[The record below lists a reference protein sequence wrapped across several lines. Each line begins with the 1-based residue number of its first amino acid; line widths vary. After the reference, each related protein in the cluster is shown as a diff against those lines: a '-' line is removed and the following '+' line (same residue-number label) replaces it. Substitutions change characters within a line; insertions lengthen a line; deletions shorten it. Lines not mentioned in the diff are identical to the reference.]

1 MQDGQIFLKV
11 GFIVL
16 RDARQSVSIKRNG
29 GNDMTK
35 QMQSFST
42 AMIFLLVGAFGVV
55 APNASAQGSEK
66 LPLDKAVISSDA
78 AAHALTRDEIS
89 VDTAEK
95 IGKACV
101 DFAKQHAMAITV
113 FIISPSGNI
122 VYSYRMDG
130 QRPTNIDTALYKAQ
144 TALYNRA
151 STHELVDRT
160 DVEGRVTR
168 IRMNNYYVSGGL
180 PIIVDKVL
188 IGAIGVGG
196 SGMDEECAN
205 AGLTA
210 ALGPQPA
217 LRPRQAAPGEAGA
230 ARQPQR

>member
-1 MQDGQIFLKV
+1 MK
-11 GFIVL
+11 
-16 RDARQSVSIKRNG
+16 
-29 GNDMTK
+29 TK
-35 QMQSFST
+35 EQLFRAAVIILLAAAFAT
-42 AMIFLLVGAFGVV
+42 A
-55 APNASAQGSEK
+55 APNARAQGAEK
-66 LPLDKAVISSDA
+66 LPLEKAVISSDA
-78 AAHALTRDEIS
+78 AAHAFTRDEIS
-89 VDTAEK
+89 IDTAEK
-95 IGKACV
+95 IAKTCV
-101 DFAKQHAMAITV
+101 DFAKQHTIAITV

-196 SGMDEECAN
+196 SGMDEECAH
-205 AGLTA
+205 AALTA
-210 ALGPQPA
+210 VLGPQPP
-217 LRPRQAAPGEAGA
+217 LRPRQPAPAATGA
-230 ARQPQR
+230 RPQQ

>member
-1 MQDGQIFLKV
+1 MT
-11 GFIVL
+11 
-16 RDARQSVSIKRNG
+16 RQLH
-29 GNDMTK
+29 
-35 QMQSFST
+35 SFRI
-42 AMIFLLVGAFGVV
+42 AMILLLAGSCAAATADGW
-55 APNASAQGSEK
+55 AQGASN
-66 LPLDKAVISSDA
+66 LPLEKAIISSEA
-78 AAHALTRDEIS
+78 AANALTRDEIS

-101 DFAKQHAMAITV
+101 EFARQNKMAITV
-113 FIISPSGNI
+113 SIISPSGNI

-151 STHELVDRT
+151 STHELTDRT

-168 IRMNNYYVSGGL
+168 MRMNNYYVSGGL

-196 SGMDEECAN
+196 GGMDEECAN

-210 ALGPQPA
+210 ALGPQPP
-217 LRPRQAAPGEAGA
+217 LRPRQAPPAGAPGAQQ
-230 ARQPQR
+230 RPPQR

>member
-1 MQDGQIFLKV
+1 
-11 GFIVL
+11 
-16 RDARQSVSIKRNG
+16 
-29 GNDMTK
+29 MTTRK
-35 QMQSFST
+35 QSFRM
-42 AMIFLLVGAFGVV
+42 AVIFLLVATFAVV
-55 APNASAQGSEK
+55 TADAWAQGADK
-66 LPLDKAVISSDA
+66 LPLEKAVISSDA

-101 DFAKQHAMAITV
+101 DFAKQHTMAITV

-130 QRPTNIDTALYKAQ
+130 QRPTNVDTALYKAQ

-210 ALGPQPA
+210 ALGPQPP
-217 LRPRQAAPGEAGA
+217 LRPRQAAPGAAEGA
-230 ARQPQR
+230 QPGQPRR

>member
-1 MQDGQIFLKV
+1 
-11 GFIVL
+11 
-16 RDARQSVSIKRNG
+16 
-29 GNDMTK
+29 MTT
-35 QMQSFST
+35 QPHSFRI
-42 AMIFLLVGAFGVV
+42 AMILLLAGSCAAVTADGW
-55 APNASAQGSEK
+55 AQGASN
-66 LPLDKAVISSDA
+66 LPLEKAIISSEA
-78 AAHALTRDEIS
+78 AANALTRDEIS

-101 DFAKQHAMAITV
+101 DFARQNKMAITV
-113 FIISPSGNI
+113 SIVSPSGNI

-151 STHELVDRT
+151 STHELADRT

-205 AGLTA
+205 VGLTA

-217 LRPRQAAPGEAGA
+217 LRPRQAPSAAAPGTQQ
-230 ARQPQR
+230 RPPQR

>member
-1 MQDGQIFLKV
+1 MKTQRKKQ
-11 GFIVL
+11 
-16 RDARQSVSIKRNG
+16 AR
-29 GNDMTK
+29 
-35 QMQSFST
+35 SFYL
-42 AMIFLLVGAFGVV
+42 AAIFLLVGTCALATADGW
-55 APNASAQGSEK
+55 AQGAAK
-66 LPLDKAVISSDA
+66 LPLEKAVISSDA
-78 AAHALTRDEIS
+78 AAHALTRDEIN

-95 IGKACV
+95 IAKACV
-101 DFAKQHAMAITV
+101 DFATQHSMAVTV
-113 FIISPSGNI
+113 SIVSPSGNI

-188 IGAIGVGG
+188 IGAVGVGG
-196 SGMDEECAN
+196 SSMDEECAN
-205 AGLTA
+205 VGLTA

-217 LRPRQAAPGEAGA
+217 LRPRQQAPGAAGGA
-230 ARQPQR
+230 QQR